1 MSRRKF
7 FVMYLMS
14 ILVVY
19 AFLVIDNLVWN
30 IYDGEFGNIVW
41 CFTTEFTNLQDMFT
55 IISLGLFI
63 TLVLMNRIIRDF
75 VYPYGMA
82 MVFLVLGI
90 NKVLWNLEIEAYQ
103 SIISI
108 ILFEQ
113 NWITMFIGAF
123 VFLFYYDKF
132 KKIRRRSKTF

>member
-7 FVMYLMS
+7 LIMYLMS
-14 ILVVY
+14 IAIIY

-41 CFTTEFTNLQDMFT
+41 CFTTEFTNWQDIFT
-55 IISLGLFI
+55 ILSLGMFL

-75 VYPYGMA
+75 VYPYGMVV
-82 MVFLVLGI
+82 VFIVLGI

-103 SIISI
+103 SILSI

-132 KKIRRRSKTF
+132 KKIKRRAKAF